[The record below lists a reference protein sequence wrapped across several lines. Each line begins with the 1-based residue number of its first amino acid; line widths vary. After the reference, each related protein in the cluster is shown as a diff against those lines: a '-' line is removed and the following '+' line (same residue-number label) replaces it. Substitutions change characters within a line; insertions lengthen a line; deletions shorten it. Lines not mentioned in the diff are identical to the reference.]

1 MPVHLGPVEDEVFNV
16 YLPRN
21 DDSYDPMES
30 SDPRV
35 REMWNRFEEA
45 TARGVPTRVVM
56 QDNTVS
62 PSYYHA
68 MPRTYTSNQTSPITE
83 QERDMAAYFN
93 NMMLPEERRP
103 SSPPEP
109 APEPNK
115 ETEVPLNEFTS

>member
-56 QDNTVS
+56 QDDTVS

-68 MPRTYTSNQTSPITE
+68 LPRTYTSNRTSPITE
-83 QERDMAAYFN
+83 QDMAAYSKT
-93 NMMLPEERRP
+93 MLPEERRP
-103 SSPPEP
+103 SPPPGP

-115 ETEVPLNEFTS
+115 ETEVPLNEFIS

>member
-1 MPVHLGPVEDEVFNV
+1 MPAPLGLVEDEVFNV

-56 QDNTVS
+56 QDDTVS

-68 MPRTYTSNQTSPITE
+68 LPRTYTSNRTSPITE

-93 NMMLPEERRP
+93 MMLPEERRP
-103 SSPPEP
+103 SPPPEP

-115 ETEVPLNEFTS
+115 ETEVPLNEFIS